1 MLYACTAPDVFGG
14 DMGDFNRSYSPELF
28 INTIV
33 SIQIIY
39 ACKKLVNKSK
49 YTDSTAGIPTCKIGT
64 AARNSFGIHAS
75 AAALRLA
82 SPPYTSDVI
91 TSPAAILP
99 K

>member
-1 MLYACTAPDVFGG
+1 MGG
-14 DMGDFNRSYSPELF
+14 FDRSYSPELF
-28 INTIV
+28 MNTIV
-33 SIQIIY
+33 SIHIIY

-49 YTDSTAGIPTCKIGT
+49 YTDNTAGIPTCKIGT
-64 AARNSFGIHAS
+64 DARKPLGIHAS

-82 SPPYTSDVI
+82 SPPYTRDVI